1 MTLPPL
7 TPAAITFESLMPLPP
22 SLLDGPRVASVT
34 HVLGLD
40 GGATKTV
47 AVVLDLSTYEVA
59 QGRAGPSNAD
69 AVGEENTLAAL
80 RTAVGTALEAGGV
93 PAERAGAVLAIA
105 GTRTPDFEDDIR
117 ASFGFKKLHVVNDV
131 VAAWALGTVCS
142 PGMAVIAG
150 TGSHVFGVDGAG
162 RSWRTGGWGHALGDE
177 GSGYWLGL
185 QGLKAA
191 LRYRDGSGPSTA
203 LLGAALDAYGLG
215 AIEELPGLFYGKPLT
230 KADVAAFTPHV
241 ADAAEDG
248 DEVAIGLFEQGGR
261 ELAVQVRAVVTAL
274 ELGAEPLTI
283 GLIGSVFQAGPLIRP
298 TLERSVLEFAPSARF
313 SVPELPPVAGS
324 LMLAIHSVGAW
335 SDFDYDRLAAAL
347 SDGPG

>member
-1 MTLPPL
+1 MTPPPL
-7 TPAAITFESLMPLPP
+7 TPAASTFESLMPMPP
-22 SLLDGPRVASVT
+22 SLLDGPRIASVT

-69 AVGEENTLAAL
+69 AVGEPNTLAAL
-80 RTAVGTALEAGGV
+80 RTAVATALEAAGV

-117 ASFGFKKLHVVNDV
+117 ASFTFDRLHVVNDV

-191 LRYRDGSGPSTA
+191 LRYRDGSGPPTA
-203 LLGAALDAYGLG
+203 LLEAALEAYRLH
-215 AIEELPGLFYGKPLT
+215 AIEELPSLFYGKPLT
-230 KADVAAFTPHV
+230 KADVAAFTPRV
-241 ADAAEDG
+241 AAAAEDG
-248 DEVAIGLFEQGGR
+248 DEVAKDLFEQGGR

-283 GLIGSVFQAGPLIRP
+283 GLIGSVFQAGPLIRA
-298 TLERSVLEFAPSARF
+298 TLERSVLDFAPGARF

-324 LMLAIHSVGAW
+324 LMLAFHSVGAW

-347 SDGPG
+347 SDH